1 MTEIKWMT
9 VGIPVPQGSKR
20 HVGNG
25 IMIEQSA
32 GLPAW
37 RNQLIYDIQK
47 AADGFQFEA
56 GINVTLDFRFPRL
69 KSHYRTGQYAHLLK
83 DDAPTYKISRPDID
97 KIIRAVMDAMTYS
110 GVIKDDANCYLIMS
124 RKMYCNDNEQPG
136 VFGIIADTQSCD
148 SI

>member
-37 RNQLIYDIQK
+37 RNQLIYDK
-47 AADGFQFEA
+47 PEA
-56 GINVTLDFRFPRL
+56 GKLYAL
-69 KSHYRTGQYAHLLK
+69 TG
-83 DDAPTYKISRPDID
+83 RPGSKCI
-97 KIIRAVMDAMTYS
+97 
-110 GVIKDDANCYLIMS
+110 ANGNTWEES
-124 RKMYCNDNEQPG
+124 VVGEEVKP
-136 VFGIIADTQSCD
+136 
-148 SI
+148 